1 MSIEKLIENLNKQIE
16 NNTAPP
22 HYQTLYY
29 IDEYQ
34 MMKTHLY
41 IPGIT
46 HKCGIKECPSN
57 G

>member
-34 MMKTHLY
+34 MMKTRLY